1 MVSRQKMKEAI
12 RCKKCKKWEVMIT
25 EKKGQIG
32 KVSGG
37 KGGSIGVG
45 PMS

>member
-1 MVSRQKMKEAI
+1 MQKVQ
-12 RCKKCKKWEVMIT
+12 KWEVMIT
-25 EKKGQIG
+25 EKKDQIG